1 MSRTVP
7 DGPGRR
13 FFLFADGPDTV
24 FSSLL
29 SLQAVGT
36 KSHSKHRALVKR
48 LPKSTHR
55 LGTLCLPG
63 LVRKALTKRQLDVT
77 AMNLKMLKVGHATC
91 AHYCE
96 SVNNTS

>member
-36 KSHSKHRALVKR
+36 KSYSKHKALVKK
-48 LPKSTHR
+48 LPKSTNR
-55 LGTLCLPG
+55 LGKLCLPA
-63 LVRKALTKRQLDVT
+63 LVRKALTKRQLDVVV
-77 AMNLKMLKVGHATC
+77 MNFKMLKVGRATC
-91 AHYCE
+91 AHYFE
-96 SVNNTS
+96 SVNNNS